1 MSAVASG
8 VSGRSAAMVTGM
20 AGVSGRRRYTEL
32 RSIPAPRDV
41 RWDHRWPLRLGAPSR
56 ESTMLPHSLCSP
68 GLLTARGWGPARLSL
83 MVSSLAA
90 WLAMELM
97 LRWYEARRLPTAA
110 GAPSRAAR
118 ATRAS
123 VDCVRG
129 GENGAR
135 EDRGIDR
142 ARAPGINRRP
152 WVTPTGDRPG
162 PTGSGLRAGSI
173 RPSSGRP
180 CSRPLRS

>member
-68 GLLTARGWGPARLSL
+68 GLLTARGWTRALVTHGEFLGGVAGHGADVALVRS
-83 MVSSLAA
+83 
-90 WLAMELM
+90 
-97 LRWYEARRLPTAA
+97 PTATYCRR
-110 GAPSRAAR
+110 RAEP
-118 ATRAS
+118 
-123 VDCVRG
+123 C
-129 GENGAR
+129 
-135 EDRGIDR
+135 R
-142 ARAPGINRRP
+142 ARDTSFSRLRP
-152 WVTPTGDRPG
+152 RWG
-162 PTGSGLRAGSI
+162 
-173 RPSSGRP
+173 
-180 CSRPLRS
+180 